1 MQPLTKVV
9 CPHCHAILKCSKPLR
24 PGKQVNCLKCRA
36 PFSVSPSD
44 LVTVGS
50 VEELLVSASL
60 AEAADRDD
68 FVIEVPGDSLGIG
81 EEHPGEIPVGVL
93 ERTSF
98 ADKPQVSAP

>member
-24 PGKQVNCLKCRA
+24 PGKQVSCLKCRA

-44 LVTVGS
+44 LMTAAS
-50 VEELLVSASL
+50 VQELLVSSSL
-60 AEAADRDD
+60 AEAADREY

-81 EEHPGEIPVGVL
+81 AERPEEIPVGVL
-93 ERTSF
+93 EITSF
-98 ADKPQVSAP
+98 AAEGQASAP